1 MRAEPNHSDAL
12 FIGLDIGGTRMS
24 AALGDNTGRV
34 FQTRRLRTG
43 EHWSAQVALDTI
55 SEMLCELTSYA
66 RKLGRTVERIGIGF
80 GGPVDAE
87 RGIIRQSHHVRGW
100 ENTPLPGLLQERH
113 GLPAVMDNDA
123 NAGALGEAFYGA
135 GRNTRSLLYVNIG
148 TGIGGGIIIDRRIY
162 RGATTTAGE
171 IGHTIVR
178 WDGPLCTCGKRGCLE
193 SLCSGPSIA
202 RRARELLKEGRDTDG
217 LLSRR
222 LEHTGSITS
231 KDVFEAARAGD
242 SCGRRIVSETANY
255 LGIGI
260 GNAVNLID
268 PERVVL
274 GGGVAEA
281 GEILLEPVR
290 EAVLRYAMPAP
301 AQSLELVGA
310 ELGYDAGVRGA
321 LALAIHGL

>member
-1 MRAEPNHSDAL
+1 M
-12 FIGLDIGGTRMS
+12 
-24 AALGDNTGRV
+24 
-34 FQTRRLRTG
+34 
-43 EHWSAQVALDTI
+43 
-55 SEMLCELTSYA
+55 
-66 RKLGRTVERIGIGF
+66 
-80 GGPVDAE
+80 
-87 RGIIRQSHHVRGW
+87 
-100 ENTPLPGLLQERH
+100 
-113 GLPAVMDNDA
+113 PAVMDNDA

-135 GRNTRSLLYVNIG
+135 GRNTRTLLYVNIG

-202 RRARELLKEGRDTDG
+202 RRARESVEQGRDTDG

-222 LEHTGSITS
+222 LEETGNITS
-231 KDVFEAARAGD
+231 KDVFEAARAGEP
-242 SCGRRIVSETANY
+242 CGRRIVSETANY

-268 PERVVL
+268 PERVIL

-290 EAVLRYAMPAP
+290 EAVRMYALPAP
-301 AQSLELVGA
+301 AQSLELVAA

>member
-1 MRAEPNHSDAL
+1 MRAEAGHSDAL

-24 AALGDNTGRV
+24 AVLGDGTGKV
-34 FQTRRLRTG
+34 LQTRRLQTG
-43 EHWSAQVALDTI
+43 EHWSAQIALNTI
-55 SEMLCELTSYA
+55 SDMISELTAYA
-66 RKLGRTVERIGIGF
+66 GKLGQTVERIGIGF

-87 RGIIRQSHHVRGW
+87 QGIIRQSHHVKGW
-100 ENTPLPGLLQERH
+100 ENTPLPDLLQERH

-148 TGIGGGIIIDRRIY
+148 TGIGGGIIIDGHIH

-202 RRARELLKEGRDTDG
+202 RRARELLEQGRDSDST
-217 LLSRR
+217 LSRR
-222 LEHTGSITS
+222 LEDTGNITS

-242 SCGRRIVSETANY
+242 PCGRQIVSETAEY

-260 GNAVNLID
+260 GNAVNLMD
-268 PERVVL
+268 PERVIL

-310 ELGYDAGVRGA
+310 DLGYDAGVRGA